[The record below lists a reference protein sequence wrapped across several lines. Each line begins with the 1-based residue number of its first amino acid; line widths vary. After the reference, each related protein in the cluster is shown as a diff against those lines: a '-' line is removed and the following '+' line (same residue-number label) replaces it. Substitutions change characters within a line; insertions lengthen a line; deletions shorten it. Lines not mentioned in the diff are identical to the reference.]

1 MEQSK
6 IIKRNFLFWGKYGIQ
21 MTAILIGF
29 VVVYGIFF
37 SFGDSSDGRFW
48 TSANYFAILIGILFN
63 YIGPISY
70 GGTYIPMVL
79 SFGSGRKE
87 AAWGAQLLY
96 GVYAVTAYLFVLL
109 TGYLSAGRVDG
120 FKNILIAEGFALC
133 VAFGQICT
141 VLQMRYGKK
150 GMVFGILITVAV
162 IVSIGAG
169 FVMGSGLIDTLTAWI
184 GNLSGRVIS
193 GALFAGAAVAIVLY
207 VISLILQ
214 LRVVS
219 KCEVRV

>member
-1 MEQSK
+1 M
-6 IIKRNFLFWGKYGIQ
+6 
-21 MTAILIGF
+21 
-29 VVVYGIFF
+29 
-37 SFGDSSDGRFW
+37 
-48 TSANYFAILIGILFN
+48 
-63 YIGPISY
+63 
-70 GGTYIPMVL
+70 
-79 SFGSGRKE
+79 
-87 AAWGAQLLY
+87 
-96 GVYAVTAYLFVLL
+96 
-109 TGYLSAGRVDG
+109 DG
-120 FKNILIAEGFALC
+120 FKNILIAEGFVLC

-219 KCEVRV
+219 KYEVRV

>member
-37 SFGDSSDGRFW
+37 SFGDSSDGGFW

-70 GGTYIPMVL
+70 GGTYITM
-79 SFGSGRKE
+79 
-87 AAWGAQLLY
+87 
-96 GVYAVTAYLFVLL
+96 
-109 TGYLSAGRVDG
+109 
-120 FKNILIAEGFALC
+120 
-133 VAFGQICT
+133 

-219 KCEVRV
+219 KYEVRV